1 MIKKRVM
8 IVQSK
13 NQTKTWRLAQT
24 WYKTGTS
31 NECEIY
37 QRSLIEGITK
47 KQCPKTNMRL
57 NLRTL
62 DLVENSRPL
71 KKSDGFDWSEDFD
84 GGQQNDGSILYYN
97 LKMICDSGGA
107 QTRSLREVYHFVEAQ
122 LKYLLRNPDIS
133 IYFINI
139 LDGDTCYG
147 QKEKFQYLTNL
158 PEYESIRHRVFVDDM
173 FMYQYWYQSNFSM
186 CLSEDQVIDN
196 Q

>member
-1 MIKKRVM
+1 M

-13 NQTKTWRLAQT
+13 NQTKEWRLGQT
-24 WYKTGTS
+24 WYKGGQS

-37 QRSLIEGITK
+37 QRDLIKHITK
-47 KQCPKTNMRL
+47 KECPKTNMRI

-62 DLVENSRPL
+62 DFIENSNPL

-84 GGQQNDGSILYYN
+84 GRQQNDGSELYYN
-97 LKMICDSGGA
+97 LKMICNSGGA

-122 LKYLLRNPDIS
+122 LKYLLKNPDRS

-139 LDGDTCYG
+139 LDGDTSYG
-147 QKEKFQYLTNL
+147 QREKFIYLLNL
-158 PEYESIRHRVFVDDM
+158 PEYDGVRDKVFVDDM

-186 CLSEDQVIDN
+186 CLSPDPVIDN
-196 Q
+196 L